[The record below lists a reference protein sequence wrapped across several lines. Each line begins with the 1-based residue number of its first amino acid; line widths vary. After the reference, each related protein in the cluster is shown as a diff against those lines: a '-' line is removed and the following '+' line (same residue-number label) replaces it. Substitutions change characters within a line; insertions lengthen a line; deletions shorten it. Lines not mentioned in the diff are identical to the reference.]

1 MTIFNGIGNIHPD
14 TEIEC
19 EYSIS
24 ANCLEESIANDR
36 RFERVHK
43 KLNDDKIVTV
53 IICHSCARQL
63 WSQGELVA
71 IQNNRIPT
79 SARYEFVNNRLG

>member
-1 MTIFNGIGNIHPD
+1 MEDLSSGMD
-14 TEIEC
+14 
-19 EYSIS
+19 
-24 ANCLEESIANDR
+24 
-36 RFERVHK
+36 
-43 KLNDDKIVTV
+43 DDKIVTV

-79 SARYEFVNNRLG
+79 SARYEFVCK